1 MGKRACSLRF
11 RLALLQD
18 SPRVGVKHQD
28 SENWLIKRQV
38 EFVENLGGTMEEQLE
53 IAKLQAELSR
63 MEQLAYTY
71 HCELGVALDALKQ
84 IKEGRT
90 TAREMI
96 GTATWALNTLE
107 DIKIAAADS

>member
-1 MGKRACSLRF
+1 VAERGHQPFGLPI
-11 RLALLQD
+11 LNINYLQ
-18 SPRVGVKHQD
+18 RM
-28 SENWLIKRQV
+28 
-38 EFVENLGGTMEEQLE
+38 GTMEEQLE
-53 IAKLQAELSR
+53 IAKLQAELTR

-71 HCELGVALDALKQ
+71 HCELEVALDALKQ

>member
-11 RLALLQD
+11 RLASLQD
-18 SPRVGVKHQD
+18 SPRVGVEYLREGKM
-28 SENWLIKRQV
+28 K
-38 EFVENLGGTMEEQLE
+38 EQME
-53 IAKLQAELSR
+53 IAKLQAELTR

-71 HCELGVALDALKQ
+71 HCELEVALDALKQ